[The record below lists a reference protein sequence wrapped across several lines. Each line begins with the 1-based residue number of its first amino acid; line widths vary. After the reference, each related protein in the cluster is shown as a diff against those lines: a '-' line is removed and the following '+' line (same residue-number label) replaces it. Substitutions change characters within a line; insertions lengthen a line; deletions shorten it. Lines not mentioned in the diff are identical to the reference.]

1 MTERMIFLDNEA
13 EKVIEEITEE
23 AEEKIEE
30 AAESVEETVEESVED
45 AAEEAVEE
53 TEAPE
58 EAEEVTAEENEEIS
72 EEIDEDD
79 LCLHCGKKHRKENSE
94 YCEKCEKQLIK
105 TKIPFLGFIVG
116 ACALVISLFAFA
128 FTVMLA
134 TPALEVSAG
143 DKFASENNWF
153 SAYGE
158 YASASQEVSNVV
170 STLGEN
176 SPVSMFVK
184 TGCNLKLKSFKCI
197 EKVYDPL
204 QAGQYIS
211 NIFDSSSAK
220 FTAKNKYIKGVL
232 ALVDEYNA
240 TSQKASTAIQPIYDA
255 DENGSLTPEVGKKVI
270 ADLEKMRDTEGVNN
284 VFLDYFI
291 YSVAG
296 YCGGDDEEMTG
307 YLEKMHKTATESG
320 KDYYWLYYD
329 EYISKLMGE
338 KKYDEVM
345 PLIEHQME
353 QDSSDFQPANQLLRI
368 YLSKGELDKAEKF
381 VDEFC
386 KINVSSD
393 GSESDSNYVMRITMH
408 RVKGEYEEATAL
420 AQKGNE
426 QFSSPEFSRQLAL
439 IDLLNG
445 DYDSAYENAYA
456 AQDMAYYFAS
466 YYSDQSAFTE
476 ELANTVFLAA
486 YMCDKEGKKN
496 TENAQYI
503 DEFLASYNG
512 EVPDGIVS
520 DIVNGKITIEDALT
534 KGVYDLI

>member
-1 MTERMIFLDNEA
+1 MIFLDNEA
-13 EKVIEEITEE
+13 EKVIEEITGE

-30 AAESVEETVEESVED
+30 AAQTVEETDEETAEESVEENEQEESGEEVEE
-45 AAEEAVEE
+45 EATEE
-53 TEAPE
+53 TEE
-58 EAEEVTAEENEEIS
+58 ES
-72 EEIDEDD
+72 EEIDESD

-116 ACALVISLFAFA
+116 ACALVVSLFAFA

-134 TPALEVSAG
+134 TPALDVSAG

-158 YASASQEVSNVV
+158 YASASQEITNVI
-170 STLGEN
+170 STLGET
-176 SPVSMFVK
+176 SPVSQFIT

-197 EKVYDPL
+197 EKVYDPI

-211 NIFDSSSAK
+211 NIFGSSSTK
-220 FTAKNKYIKGVL
+220 FTEKNKYIKDVL
-232 ALVDEYNA
+232 AISEEYNA

-255 DENGSLTPEVGKKVI
+255 DEKGSLTPEVGKKVI

-329 EYISKLMGE
+329 EYITKLMGE
-338 KKYDEVM
+338 KKYDEAV

-393 GSESDSNYVMRITMH
+393 GSESDSNYVMRIMMH
-408 RVKGEYEEATAL
+408 RVKGEYEKAVAL
-420 AQKGNE
+420 ANEGNE

-445 DYDSAYENAYA
+445 DYDSAYENAYT

-466 YYSDQSAFTE
+466 YYGDQSAFTT
-476 ELANTVFLAA
+476 ELANTVYLAA

-512 EVPDGIVS
+512 EVPDGIVG
-520 DIVNGKITIEDALT
+520 DIINGKITIEDALT